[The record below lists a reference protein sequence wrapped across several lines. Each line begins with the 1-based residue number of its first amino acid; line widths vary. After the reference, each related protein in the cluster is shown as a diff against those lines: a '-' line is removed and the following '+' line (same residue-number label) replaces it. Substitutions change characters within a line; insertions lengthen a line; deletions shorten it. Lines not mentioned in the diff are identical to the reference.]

1 MSAAIKV
8 SKEDVLRA
16 IQMWRGNVVDAARW
30 LRISPTALYKRLA
43 SQGITTEHL
52 NFLRRTNLANQPVT
66 TMPTSNN
73 HANHGRS
80 DNHANHANHD
90 NHDNHRTSDNL
101 RSSDN
106 PSPKNERDNYRKPG
120 PRPILLR
127 MTAAG
132 VPPIPVIKR
141 ARIRT
146 PRLLPEQVE
155 QLWEMKLDFNAKYRT
170 EATEEDLLQRF
181 FDECFADW
189 LEKAMREEEKKP

>member
-43 SQGITTEHL
+43 SQGITSEHL
-52 NFLRRTNLANQPVT
+52 NFLRRSNLANQPVP
-66 TMPTSNN
+66 TMPT
-73 HANHGRS
+73 R
-80 DNHANHANHD
+80 DNHANHD
-90 NHDNHRTSDNL
+90 NHGTSDNL